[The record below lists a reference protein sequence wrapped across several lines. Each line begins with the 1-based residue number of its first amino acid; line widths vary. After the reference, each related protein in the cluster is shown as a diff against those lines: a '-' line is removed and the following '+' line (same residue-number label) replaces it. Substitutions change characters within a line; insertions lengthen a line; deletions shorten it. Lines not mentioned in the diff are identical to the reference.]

1 MLCSSSLT
9 KTEGVVKLPSGDK
22 PPSQISIESINEQ
35 LDALKSALRLF
46 DADCTAAL
54 NETTLPQ
61 EEAGCELD
69 IMPRE
74 EVFLISSFILNIR
87 QGTRYIE
94 TILEHSRHLV
104 LLHQERRGRRRIY
117 LPIIRWSKW
126 LYSGG
131 EEDEA
136 LPPKGRKPAREGSND
151 YEEDEETDSPMR
163 SEDNLVAKKKDDLE
177 AADGGC
183 LGAESSSRRR
193 TLAIG
198 TKNRDKKSSLPK
210 PALASLITQSRYK
223 LAYFVDWV
231 KDSEDLAYALKLTIA
246 CMLVTFPALTPSL
259 NYFYYVSRGSM
270 SGN

>member
-1 MLCSSSLT
+1 M
-9 KTEGVVKLPSGDK
+9 
-22 PPSQISIESINEQ
+22 
-35 LDALKSALRLF
+35 KSALRLF

-54 NETTLPQ
+54 EDSTLPQ
-61 EEAGCELD
+61 EERGWEID

-74 EVFLISSFILNIR
+74 EIFLISSFILNIR
-87 QGTRYIE
+87 QGTAYIE
-94 TILEHSRHLV
+94 MILEHSRHLV

-117 LPIIRWSKW
+117 LPRIRWSKW

-151 YEEDEETDSPMR
+151 YEDDEETDSPTR
-163 SEDNLVAKKKDDLE
+163 SEDNLVGKKKGDLE
-177 AADGGC
+177 AADGRR
-183 LGAESSSRRR
+183 LGAESSSRQRALASR
-193 TLAIG
+193 T
-198 TKNRDKKSSLPK
+198 KKRDKKSSLPK
-210 PALASLITQSRYK
+210 TALASLIMQSRGK
-223 LAYFVDWV
+223 LADSVDSV